1 MKKLLSL
8 ILALM
13 LLTMPAIAMAEDSV
27 GLIGGADGP
36 TQIVVANST
45 VKPRFANAIEA
56 GRRVNQTITLT
67 ELTGVNNGDPMADAA
82 IADLVKALGFNFSA
96 QGDEAM
102 LTMSLSDKEVANFGH
117 ALSGENVYLSSNM
130 LGGTVVVGL
139 TEIEGLANRILDAM
153 VTIGAIGEEEAAML
167 RESLTAFKS
176 ELDAAMQEEKLEDM
190 VIDEMDFSALEAIL
204 PMLMGKITQAENI
217 IVPRMCDP
225 AVSGLQLV
233 LTNED
238 IHAASN
244 QVSQFVLDNP
254 VLLDYIAG
262 VTGDPTEAQLAAQW
276 ETAGQLYTAF
286 GIYESKEAFM
296 ASQETVESVL
306 RGAMNDPASVKLFDG
321 VMSVNVYLDEQDQ
334 PVYITATM
342 PIVVEETSAIH
353 HDATT
358 TTTVTANLTYTRQTV
373 PQGVAHVCNIS
384 VEDVTVTIDALVGE
398 GSTVVNVTVAEPECE
413 PAKLFELSI
422 KEAAS
427 EINPGVT
434 CIDVDA
440 TLYGAEK
447 PVLEVAYDGE
457 YEVTDA
463 REYFAGKLTLT
474 AYEFVYA
481 DADEAWHAMP
491 NTVTIEFATDTV
503 FSGVDYT
510 TDASFTVEAGG
521 VRFGMKLVEET
532 TDPQPSI
539 MTGNVVRPAEL
550 NDADF
555 SNWFTGVINAFNAW
569 LAGAFQSLPE
579 SVLMLMIYSGM
590 M

>member
-13 LLTMPAIAMAEDSV
+13 LLTLPAIAMAEDSV

-67 ELTGVNNGDPMADAA
+67 ELTGVETGDAMTDAA

-153 VTIGAIGEEEAAML
+153 VTMGAIGEEEAAML

-176 ELDAAMQEEKLEDM
+176 ELDAAMQEEKLEDLA
-190 VIDEMDFSALEAIL
+190 IDAMDFSALEAIL

-233 LTNED
+233 LTNEN
-238 IHAASN
+238 IHAVLKQSF
-244 QVSQFVLDNP
+244 QFMLDNP
-254 VLLDYIAG
+254 MLLESLAES
-262 VTGDPTEAQLAAQW
+262 TGAPTEAQLEAQW
-276 ETAGQLYTAF
+276 ETAGQLYMTF

-296 ASQETVESVL
+296 ASQETVESNL
-306 RGAMNDPASVKLFDG
+306 REGMNELASVKILGGD
-321 VMSVNVYLDEQDQ
+321 VVVNVYLDEQDQ
-334 PVYITATM
+334 PVYITGTM
-342 PIVVEETSAIH
+342 PILTEDTLTANPETMI
-353 HDATT
+353 
-358 TTTVTANLTYTRQTV
+358 TTTVNLTYTRQTV

-398 GSTVVNVTVAEPECE
+398 GSTVVNVTAAEPECE

-440 TLYGAEK
+440 VLYDGADTAAAA
-447 PVLEVAYDGE
+447 VSYDGE
-457 YEVTDA
+457 YEYTDA
-463 REYFAGKLTLT
+463 REYCKGKLVLT
-474 AYEFVYA
+474 AYEEVYT
-481 DADEAWHAMP
+481 DAAEWH
-491 NTVTIEFATDTV
+491 TFEHDIVLDFSTDTV

-569 LAGAFQSLPE
+569 LAGALQSLPE

>member
-13 LLTMPAIAMAEDSV
+13 LLTLPAIAMAEDSV

-67 ELTGVNNGDPMADAA
+67 ELTGVNTGDPMADAA

-153 VTIGAIGEEEAAML
+153 VTMGAIGEEEAAML

-176 ELDAAMQEEKLEDM
+176 ELDAAMQEEKLEDLA
-190 VIDEMDFSALEAIL
+190 IDAMDFSALEAIL

-238 IHAASN
+238 IHAVLKQSF
-244 QVSQFVLDNP
+244 QFMLDNP
-254 VLLDYIAG
+254 MLLESLAES
-262 VTGDPTEAQLAAQW
+262 TGAPTEAQLEAQW
-276 ETAGQLYTAF
+276 ETAGQLYMTF

-296 ASQETVESVL
+296 ASQETVESNL
-306 RGAMNDPASVKLFDG
+306 REGMNELASVKILGGD
-321 VMSVNVYLDEQDQ
+321 VVVNVYLDEQDQ
-334 PVYITATM
+334 PVYITGTM
-342 PIVVEETSAIH
+342 PILTEDTLTANPETMI
-353 HDATT
+353 
-358 TTTVTANLTYTRQTV
+358 TTTVNLTYTRQTV

-398 GSTVVNVTVAEPECE
+398 GSTVVNVTATEPECE

-427 EINPGVT
+427 ETNPGVT

-440 TLYGAEK
+440 VLYDGADTAAAA
-447 PVLEVAYDGE
+447 VSYDGE
-457 YEVTDA
+457 YEYTDA
-463 REYFAGKLTLT
+463 REYCKGKLVLT
-474 AYEFVYA
+474 AYEEVYT
-481 DADEAWHAMP
+481 DAAEWH
-491 NTVTIEFATDTV
+491 TFEHDIVLDFSTDTV

-569 LAGAFQSLPE
+569 LAGALQSLPE

>member
-67 ELTGVNNGDPMADAA
+67 ELTGVKTGYAMTDAA
-82 IADLVKALGFNFSA
+82 IADLVEAFGIDFVS
-96 QGDEAM
+96 QGDEINMA
-102 LTMSLSDKEVANFGH
+102 LTLSGKDVVTLGG
-117 ALSGENVYLSSNM
+117 ALSGEDVYLSSNM
-130 LGGTVVVGL
+130 MGGTVVVGL
-139 TEIEGLANRILDAM
+139 DEVEPLANRILDAM
-153 VTIGAIGEEEAAML
+153 VTMGAIGEEEAAML

-238 IHAASN
+238 IHAVLKQSF
-244 QVSQFVLDNP
+244 QFMLDNP
-254 VLLDYIAG
+254 MLLESLAES
-262 VTGDPTEAQLAAQW
+262 TGAPTEAQLEAQW
-276 ETAGQLYTAF
+276 ETAGQLYMTF

-296 ASQETVESVL
+296 ASQETVESNL
-306 RGAMNDPASVKLFDG
+306 REGMNELASVKILGGD
-321 VMSVNVYLDEQDQ
+321 VVVNVYLDEQDQ
-334 PVYITATM
+334 PVYITGTM
-342 PIVVEETSAIH
+342 PILTEDTLTENPENMI
-353 HDATT
+353 
-358 TTTVTANLTYTRQTV
+358 TTTVNLTYTRQTV
-373 PQGVAHVCNIS
+373 PQGVAHVCNIFA
-384 VEDVTVTIDALVGE
+384 DDTGVTIDALVGE
-398 GSTVVNVTVAEPECE
+398 NSTNVTVIATEPEFE
-413 PAKLFELSI
+413 PTKLFELSI

-427 EINPGVT
+427 ETNPGVT
-434 CIDVDA
+434 CVDVDA
-440 TLYGAEK
+440 ALYGAGE
-447 PVLEVAYDGE
+447 PTLEISYDGE
-457 YEVTDA
+457 YETSDV
-463 REYFAGKLTLT
+463 REYCAGKLVLT

-510 TDASFTVEAGG
+510 TDASFTVEAGD

-555 SNWFTGVINAFNAW
+555 SNWFTGVINAFNVW

>member
-13 LLTMPAIAMAEDSV
+13 LLTLPALAMAEDSV

-67 ELTGVNNGDPMADAA
+67 ELTGVKTGDAMTDAA
-82 IADLVKALGFNFSA
+82 IADLVEAFGIDFVS
-96 QGDEAM
+96 QGDEINMA
-102 LTMSLSDKEVANFGH
+102 LTLSGKDVVTLGG
-117 ALSGENVYLSSNM
+117 ALSGEDVYLSSSM
-130 LGGTVVVGL
+130 MGGTVVVGL
-139 TEIEGLANRILDAM
+139 DEVEPLVNRILDAM
-153 VTIGAIGEEEAAML
+153 VTMGAIGEEEAAML

-176 ELDAAMQEEKLEDM
+176 ELDAAMQEEKLEDLA
-190 VIDEMDFSALEAIL
+190 IDEMDFSALEAIL

-384 VEDVTVTIDALVGE
+384 VEDVTVTIDALVAE
-398 GSTVVNVTVAEPECE
+398 GSTTVTVTSVEPEWE

-427 EINPGVT
+427 ETNPGVT

-440 TLYGAEK
+440 VLYDGADTAAAA
-447 PVLEVAYDGE
+447 VSYDGE
-457 YEVTDA
+457 YEYTDV
-463 REYFAGKLTLT
+463 REYCKGKLVLT
-474 AYEFVYA
+474 AYEDVYT
-481 DADEAWHAMP
+481 DAAEWH
-491 NTVTIEFATDTV
+491 TFEYDIVLDFSTDTV
-503 FSGVDYT
+503 FTGVDYT

>member
-13 LLTMPAIAMAEDSV
+13 LLTLPAIAMAEDSV

-67 ELTGVNNGDPMADAA
+67 ELTGVNTGDPMADAA

-153 VTIGAIGEEEAAML
+153 VTMGAIGEEEAAML

-176 ELDAAMQEEKLEDM
+176 EIDAAMQEEKLEDM

-233 LTNED
+233 LTNEN
-238 IHAASN
+238 IHAVLKQSF
-244 QVSQFVLDNP
+244 QFMLDNP
-254 VLLDYIAG
+254 MLLESLAES
-262 VTGDPTEAQLAAQW
+262 TGAPTEAQLEAQW
-276 ETAGQLYTAF
+276 ETAGQLYMTF

-296 ASQETVESVL
+296 ASQETVESNL
-306 RGAMNDPASVKLFDG
+306 REGMNELASVKILGGD
-321 VMSVNVYLDEQDQ
+321 VVVNVYLDEQDQ
-334 PVYITATM
+334 PVYITGTM
-342 PIVVEETSAIH
+342 PILTEDTLTANPETMI
-353 HDATT
+353 
-358 TTTVTANLTYTRQTV
+358 TTTVNLTYTRQTV

-398 GSTVVNVTVAEPECE
+398 GSTVVNVTAAEPECE

-440 TLYGAEK
+440 VLYDGADTAAAA
-447 PVLEVAYDGE
+447 VSYDGE
-457 YEVTDA
+457 YEYTDA
-463 REYFAGKLTLT
+463 REYCKGKLVLT
-474 AYEFVYA
+474 AYEEVYT
-481 DADEAWHAMP
+481 DAAEWH
-491 NTVTIEFATDTV
+491 TFEHDIVLDFSTDTV

-569 LAGAFQSLPE
+569 LAGALQSLPE

>member
-13 LLTMPAIAMAEDSV
+13 LLTLPAIAMAEDSV

-67 ELTGVNNGDPMADAA
+67 ELTGVNTGDPMADAA

-176 ELDAAMQEEKLEDM
+176 ELDAAMQEEKLEDLA
-190 VIDEMDFSALEAIL
+190 IDAMDFSALEAIL

-233 LTNED
+233 LTNEN
-238 IHAASN
+238 IHAVLKQSF
-244 QVSQFVLDNP
+244 QFMLDNP
-254 VLLDYIAG
+254 MLLESLAES
-262 VTGDPTEAQLAAQW
+262 TGAPTEAQLEAQW
-276 ETAGQLYTAF
+276 ETAGQLYMTF

-296 ASQETVESVL
+296 ASQETVESNL
-306 RGAMNDPASVKLFDG
+306 REGMNELASVKILGGD
-321 VMSVNVYLDEQDQ
+321 VVVNVYLDEQDQ
-334 PVYITATM
+334 PVYITGTM
-342 PIVVEETSAIH
+342 PILTEDTLTANPETMI
-353 HDATT
+353 
-358 TTTVTANLTYTRQTV
+358 TTTVNLTYTRQTV

-398 GSTVVNVTVAEPECE
+398 GSTVVNVTAAEPECE

-440 TLYGAEK
+440 VLYDGADTAAAT
-447 PVLEVAYDGE
+447 VSYDGE
-457 YEVTDA
+457 YEYTDA
-463 REYFAGKLTLT
+463 REYCKGKLVLT
-474 AYEFVYA
+474 AYEEVYT
-481 DADEAWHAMP
+481 DAAEWH
-491 NTVTIEFATDTV
+491 TFEHDIVLDFSTDTV

-569 LAGAFQSLPE
+569 LAGALQSLPE

>member
-13 LLTMPAIAMAEDSV
+13 LLTLPAIAMAEDSV
-27 GLIGGADGP
+27 GLIGGADGQ
-36 TQIVVANST
+36 TQIVVANNT

-67 ELTGVNNGDPMADAA
+67 ELTGVKTGDAMTDAA
-82 IADLVKALGFNFSA
+82 IADLVEAFGIDFVS
-96 QGDEAM
+96 QGDEINMA
-102 LTMSLSDKEVANFGH
+102 LTLSGKDVVTLGG
-117 ALSGENVYLSSNM
+117 ALSGEDVYLSSNM
-130 LGGTVVVGL
+130 MGGTVVVGL
-139 TEIEGLANRILDAM
+139 DEVEPLVNRILDAM
-153 VTIGAIGEEEAAML
+153 VTMGAIGEEEAAML

-176 ELDAAMQEEKLEDM
+176 EIDAAMQEEKLEDM

-238 IHAASN
+238 IHAVLKQSF
-244 QVSQFVLDNP
+244 QFMLDNP
-254 VLLDYIAG
+254 MLLESLAES
-262 VTGDPTEAQLAAQW
+262 TGAPTEAQLEAQW
-276 ETAGQLYTAF
+276 ETAGQLYMTF

-296 ASQETVESVL
+296 ASQETVESNL
-306 RGAMNDPASVKLFDG
+306 REGMNELASVKILGGD
-321 VMSVNVYLDEQDQ
+321 VVVNVYLDEQDQ
-334 PVYITATM
+334 PVYITGTM
-342 PIVVEETSAIH
+342 PILTEDTLTENPENMI
-353 HDATT
+353 
-358 TTTVTANLTYTRQTV
+358 TTTVNLTYTRQTV

-398 GSTVVNVTVAEPECE
+398 GSTVVNVTAAEPECE

-440 TLYGAEK
+440 VLYDGADTAAAA
-447 PVLEVAYDGE
+447 VSYDGE
-457 YEVTDA
+457 YEYTDV
-463 REYFAGKLTLT
+463 REYCKGKLVLT
-474 AYEFVYA
+474 AYEDVYT
-481 DADEAWHAMP
+481 DAAEWH
-491 NTVTIEFATDTV
+491 TFEHDIVLDFSTDTV
-503 FSGVDYT
+503 FTGVDYT

-532 TDPQPSI
+532 TDPEPSI

>member
-13 LLTMPAIAMAEDSV
+13 LLTLPAIAMAEDSV

-67 ELTGVNNGDPMADAA
+67 ELTGVNTGDPMADAA

-153 VTIGAIGEEEAAML
+153 VTMGAIGEEEAAML

-176 ELDAAMQEEKLEDM
+176 ELDAAMQEEKLEDLA
-190 VIDEMDFSALEAIL
+190 IDAMDFSALEAIL

-233 LTNED
+233 LTNEN
-238 IHAASN
+238 IHAVLKQSF
-244 QVSQFVLDNP
+244 QFMLDNP
-254 VLLDYIAG
+254 MLLESLAES
-262 VTGDPTEAQLAAQW
+262 TGAPTEAQLEAQW
-276 ETAGQLYTAF
+276 ETAGQLYMTF

-296 ASQETVESVL
+296 ASQETVESNL
-306 RGAMNDPASVKLFDG
+306 REGMNELASVKILGGD
-321 VMSVNVYLDEQDQ
+321 VVVNVYLDEQDQ
-334 PVYITATM
+334 PVYITGTM
-342 PIVVEETSAIH
+342 PILTEDTLTANPETMI
-353 HDATT
+353 
-358 TTTVTANLTYTRQTV
+358 TTTVNLTYTRQTV

-398 GSTVVNVTVAEPECE
+398 GSTVVNVTAAEPECE

-440 TLYGAEK
+440 VLYDGADTAAAA
-447 PVLEVAYDGE
+447 VSYDGE
-457 YEVTDA
+457 YEYTDA
-463 REYFAGKLTLT
+463 REYCKGKLVLT
-474 AYEFVYA
+474 AYEEVYT
-481 DADEAWHAMP
+481 DAAEWH
-491 NTVTIEFATDTV
+491 TFEHDIVLDFSTDTV

-569 LAGAFQSLPE
+569 LAGALQSLPE

>member
-13 LLTMPAIAMAEDSV
+13 LLTLPAIAMAEDSV

-67 ELTGVNNGDPMADAA
+67 ELTGVNTGDPMADAA

-238 IHAASN
+238 IHAVLKQSF
-244 QVSQFVLDNP
+244 QFMLDNP
-254 VLLDYIAG
+254 MLLESLAES
-262 VTGDPTEAQLAAQW
+262 TGAPTEAQLEAQW
-276 ETAGQLYTAF
+276 ETAGQLYMTF

-296 ASQETVESVL
+296 ASQETVESNL
-306 RGAMNDPASVKLFDG
+306 REGMNELASVKILGGD
-321 VMSVNVYLDEQDQ
+321 VVVNVYLDEQDQ
-334 PVYITATM
+334 PVYITGTM
-342 PIVVEETSAIH
+342 PILTEDTLTANPETMI
-353 HDATT
+353 
-358 TTTVTANLTYTRQTV
+358 TTTVNLTYTRQTV

-398 GSTVVNVTVAEPECE
+398 GSTVVNVTAAEPECE

-440 TLYGAEK
+440 VLYDGADTAAAA
-447 PVLEVAYDGE
+447 VSYDGE
-457 YEVTDA
+457 YEYTDA
-463 REYFAGKLTLT
+463 REYCKGKLVLT
-474 AYEFVYA
+474 AYEEVYT
-481 DADEAWHAMP
+481 DAAEWH
-491 NTVTIEFATDTV
+491 TFEHDIVLDFSTDTV

-569 LAGAFQSLPE
+569 LAGALQSLPE

>member
-13 LLTMPAIAMAEDSV
+13 LLTLPAIAMAEDSV

-67 ELTGVNNGDPMADAA
+67 ELTGVNTGDPMADAA

-153 VTIGAIGEEEAAML
+153 VTMGAIGEEEAAML

-176 ELDAAMQEEKLEDM
+176 ELDAAMQEEKLEDLA
-190 VIDEMDFSALEAIL
+190 IDAMDFSALEAIL

-238 IHAASN
+238 IHAVLKQSF
-244 QVSQFVLDNP
+244 QFMLDNP
-254 VLLDYIAG
+254 MLLESLAES
-262 VTGDPTEAQLAAQW
+262 TGAPTEAQLEAQW
-276 ETAGQLYTAF
+276 ETAGQLYMTF

-296 ASQETVESVL
+296 ASQETVESNL
-306 RGAMNDPASVKLFDG
+306 REGMNELASVKILGGD
-321 VMSVNVYLDEQDQ
+321 VVVNVYLDEQDQ
-334 PVYITATM
+334 PVYITGTM
-342 PIVVEETSAIH
+342 PILTEDTLTANPETMI
-353 HDATT
+353 
-358 TTTVTANLTYTRQTV
+358 TTTVNLTYTRQTV

-398 GSTVVNVTVAEPECE
+398 GSTVVNVTAAEPECE

-440 TLYGAEK
+440 VLYDGADTAAAA
-447 PVLEVAYDGE
+447 VSYDGE
-457 YEVTDA
+457 YEYTDA
-463 REYFAGKLTLT
+463 REYCKGKLVLT
-474 AYEFVYA
+474 AYEEVYT
-481 DADEAWHAMP
+481 DAAEWH
-491 NTVTIEFATDTV
+491 TFEHDIVLDFSTDTV

-569 LAGAFQSLPE
+569 LAGALQSLPE

>member
-13 LLTMPAIAMAEDSV
+13 LLTLPAIAMAEDSV

-67 ELTGVNNGDPMADAA
+67 ELTGVNTGDPMADAA

-153 VTIGAIGEEEAAML
+153 VTMGAIGEEEAAML

-233 LTNED
+233 LTNEN
-238 IHAASN
+238 IHAVLKQSF
-244 QVSQFVLDNP
+244 QFMLDNP
-254 VLLDYIAG
+254 MLLESLAES
-262 VTGDPTEAQLAAQW
+262 TGAPTEAQLEAQW
-276 ETAGQLYTAF
+276 ETAGQLYMTF

-296 ASQETVESVL
+296 ASQETVESNL
-306 RGAMNDPASVKLFDG
+306 REGMNELASVKILGGD
-321 VMSVNVYLDEQDQ
+321 VVVNVYLDEQDQ
-334 PVYITATM
+334 PVYITGTM
-342 PIVVEETSAIH
+342 PILTEDTLTANPETMI
-353 HDATT
+353 
-358 TTTVTANLTYTRQTV
+358 TTTVNLTYTRQTV

-398 GSTVVNVTVAEPECE
+398 GSTVVNVTAAEPECE

-440 TLYGAEK
+440 VLYDGADTAAAA
-447 PVLEVAYDGE
+447 VSYDGE
-457 YEVTDA
+457 YEYTDA
-463 REYFAGKLTLT
+463 REYCKGKLVLT
-474 AYEFVYA
+474 AYEEVYT
-481 DADEAWHAMP
+481 DAAEWH
-491 NTVTIEFATDTV
+491 TFEHDIVLDFSTDTV

-569 LAGAFQSLPE
+569 LAGALQSLPE

>member
-13 LLTMPAIAMAEDSV
+13 LLTLPAIAMAEDSV

-67 ELTGVNNGDPMADAA
+67 ELTGVKTGDAMTDAA
-82 IADLVKALGFNFSA
+82 IADLVEAFGIDFVS
-96 QGDEAM
+96 QGDEINMA
-102 LTMSLSDKEVANFGH
+102 LTLSGKDVVTLGG
-117 ALSGENVYLSSNM
+117 ALSGEDVYLSSNM
-130 LGGTVVVGL
+130 MGGTVVVGL
-139 TEIEGLANRILDAM
+139 DEVEPLANRILDAM
-153 VTIGAIGEEEAAML
+153 VTMGAIGEEEAAML

-176 ELDAAMQEEKLEDM
+176 EIDAAMQEEKLEDM

-233 LTNED
+233 LTNEN
-238 IHAASN
+238 IHAVLKQSF
-244 QVSQFVLDNP
+244 QFMLDNP
-254 VLLDYIAG
+254 MLLESLAES
-262 VTGDPTEAQLAAQW
+262 TGAPTEAQLEAQW
-276 ETAGQLYTAF
+276 ETAGQLYMTF

-296 ASQETVESVL
+296 ASQETVESNL
-306 RGAMNDPASVKLFDG
+306 REGMNELASVKILGGD
-321 VMSVNVYLDEQDQ
+321 VVVNVYLDEQDQ
-334 PVYITATM
+334 PVYITGTM
-342 PIVVEETSAIH
+342 PILTEDTLTENPENMI
-353 HDATT
+353 
-358 TTTVTANLTYTRQTV
+358 TTTVNLTYTRQTV

-398 GSTVVNVTVAEPECE
+398 GSTVVNVTAAEPECE

-440 TLYGAEK
+440 VLYDGADTAAAA
-447 PVLEVAYDGE
+447 VSYDGE
-457 YEVTDA
+457 YEYTDV
-463 REYFAGKLTLT
+463 REYCKGKLVLT
-474 AYEFVYA
+474 AYEDVYT
-481 DADEAWHAMP
+481 DAAEWH
-491 NTVTIEFATDTV
+491 TFEHDIVLDFSTDTV
-503 FSGVDYT
+503 FTGVDYT

-532 TDPQPSI
+532 TDPEPSI

>member
-13 LLTMPAIAMAEDSV
+13 LLTLPALAMAEGSV

-36 TQIVVANST
+36 TQIVVANNT

-67 ELTGVNNGDPMADAA
+67 ELTGVNTGDPMADAA

-139 TEIEGLANRILDAM
+139 TEIEGLAHRILAAI
-153 VTIGAIGEEEAAML
+153 VTIGAIGEDEAATL

-238 IHAASN
+238 IHAVLKQSF
-244 QVSQFVLDNP
+244 QFMLDNP
-254 VLLDYIAG
+254 MLLESLAES
-262 VTGDPTEAQLAAQW
+262 TGAPTEAQLEAQW
-276 ETAGQLYTAF
+276 ETAGQLYMTF

-296 ASQETVESVL
+296 ASQETVESNL
-306 RGAMNDPASVKLFDG
+306 REGMNELTSVKILGGD
-321 VMSVNVYLDEQDQ
+321 VVVNVYLDEQDQ
-334 PVYITATM
+334 PVYITGTM
-342 PIVVEETSAIH
+342 PILTEDTLTANPETMI
-353 HDATT
+353 
-358 TTTVTANLTYTRQTV
+358 TTTVNLTYTRQTV

-384 VEDVTVTIDALVGE
+384 VEAVSVTIDALVGE
-398 GSTVVNVTVAEPECE
+398 GSTVVNVTATEPECE

-440 TLYGAEK
+440 VLYDGADTAAAA
-447 PVLEVAYDGE
+447 VSYDGE
-457 YEVTDA
+457 YEYTDA
-463 REYFAGKLTLT
+463 REYCKGKLVLT
-474 AYEFVYA
+474 AYEEVYT
-481 DADEAWHAMP
+481 DAAEWH
-491 NTVTIEFATDTV
+491 TFEHDIVLDFSTDTV

-532 TDPQPSI
+532 TDPEPSI